1 VKRERRHLTVMFCDL
16 IDSTPLGERL
26 DPEDLHEVT
35 RLYQQ
40 AAALPIRR
48 YEGHIARYV
57 GDGLLVYFGYP
68 LAHEDDAVR
77 AVHAALGIVGEL
89 RTLNGEIETRF
100 GVRLSV
106 RIGVHSGPVV
116 VGETGDGVPDQEQV
130 LGHTMN
136 VAARLQGFAAAD
148 TVIVSGATLR
158 LIEGMFDTEALG
170 SRSLRGVA
178 RPVRVYRVRGTS
190 GAERRSDSAPAAQ
203 INPLVGR
210 DREFGL
216 LRDAWAHMCQGRGQ
230 AVLLSGE
237 AGIGKSRLLQALREA
252 VADTAPPWL
261 ECRSSPYTRG
271 SAFYPLIQQQRRA
284 FGLHR
289 SDSPEAQAGRLEA
302 ALRQAGC
309 ATGDAVAL
317 FAALHSLPLPPSHE
331 PPRLSPEGQR
341 RRTLELLGDWLLHG
355 CGAPPVLVFEDL
367 HWVDESSLE
376 LLGMVL
382 GRLQREPAL
391 VLLTHRPDFAPPWS
405 GPHITHVPL
414 NRLTRESAAA
424 LVQHTAGRRPL
435 SDDLVAEVVRRADGI
450 PLFAEEL
457 TKALLESDQLERPD
471 GVRTAS
477 PGQMDIPATLQD
489 LLMGRLDRLGAA
501 KHVAQLAAI
510 LGREFPH
517 DLLAAVA
524 EDDPA
529 ALRDQLGRLI
539 EAGLLEQR
547 GQLPHATYG
556 FRHALIREAAYES
569 LPKAIR
575 QQHHEHIGRVL
586 EQHFP
591 DVVDAQP
598 ELVAHHLTAGGI
610 EQAAIGYWQRA
621 AQRAMVRSAN
631 VEAVRFATEA
641 LRLLGGMPGSAERN
655 QHELALRSMIG
666 FGLAATKG
674 YGADEVERAFARARD
689 LCEELGAIPQLVPVL
704 YGLHAFYMVRAERR
718 PTIELAEQLLQ
729 IAHDIDDSSVF
740 MAIGPTAITR
750 FWQGE
755 HRASTNYLNRV
766 CALYSADRHH
776 ALAYTQGQ
784 EPGAVAHMY
793 LALTRWFLGYP
804 DQAVTYMDE
813 AVSIAS
819 REPHHPL
826 TLTMVMNFAGDL
838 RYFRRE
844 ATLQRE
850 LAERTVALS
859 LEHRFSLWL
868 AGAKSSTGWARVEG
882 GALTEGIAEIRQSLD
897 MLRATGALLNRP
909 LILGK
914 LAAALL
920 RAGAIPTGLEAVEQ
934 ATALAQTNLDQY
946 WEPELY
952 RLKGELLLALSDP
965 QHAAAEASLQ
975 HALALAR
982 AQHAKSLELRAAY
995 SLAAHWS
1002 AQRRPGEAAGL
1013 LRSVYEWF
1021 TEGLTTPDLRAAR
1034 DLLATLA

>member
-1 VKRERRHLTVMFCDL
+1 
-16 IDSTPLGERL
+16 
-26 DPEDLHEVT
+26 
-35 RLYQQ
+35 
-40 AAALPIRR
+40 
-48 YEGHIARYV
+48 
-57 GDGLLVYFGYP
+57 
-68 LAHEDDAVR
+68 
-77 AVHAALGIVGEL
+77 
-89 RTLNGEIETRF
+89 
-100 GVRLSV
+100 
-106 RIGVHSGPVV
+106 
-116 VGETGDGVPDQEQV
+116 
-130 LGHTMN
+130 
-136 VAARLQGFAAAD
+136 
-148 TVIVSGATLR
+148 
-158 LIEGMFDTEALG
+158 
-170 SRSLRGVA
+170 
-178 RPVRVYRVRGTS
+178 
-190 GAERRSDSAPAAQ
+190 
-203 INPLVGR
+203 
-210 DREFGL
+210 
-216 LRDAWAHMCQGRGQ
+216 
-230 AVLLSGE
+230 
-237 AGIGKSRLLQALREA
+237 
-252 VADTAPPWL
+252 
-261 ECRSSPYTRG
+261 
-271 SAFYPLIQQQRRA
+271 
-284 FGLHR
+284 
-289 SDSPEAQAGRLEA
+289 
-302 ALRQAGC
+302 
-309 ATGDAVAL
+309 
-317 FAALHSLPLPPSHE
+317 
-331 PPRLSPEGQR
+331 
-341 RRTLELLGDWLLHG
+341 
-355 CGAPPVLVFEDL
+355 
-367 HWVDESSLE
+367 
-376 LLGMVL
+376 
-382 GRLQREPAL
+382 
-391 VLLTHRPDFAPPWS
+391 
-405 GPHITHVPL
+405 
-414 NRLTRESAAA
+414 
-424 LVQHTAGRRPL
+424 
-435 SDDLVAEVVRRADGI
+435 
-450 PLFAEEL
+450 
-457 TKALLESDQLERPD
+457 
-471 GVRTAS
+471 
-477 PGQMDIPATLQD
+477 
-489 LLMGRLDRLGAA
+489 
-501 KHVAQLAAI
+501 
-510 LGREFPH
+510 
-517 DLLAAVA
+517 
-524 EDDPA
+524 
-529 ALRDQLGRLI
+529 
-539 EAGLLEQR
+539 
-547 GQLPHATYG
+547 
-556 FRHALIREAAYES
+556 
-569 LPKAIR
+569 
-575 QQHHEHIGRVL
+575 
-586 EQHFP
+586 
-591 DVVDAQP
+591 
-598 ELVAHHLTAGGI
+598 
-610 EQAAIGYWQRA
+610 
-621 AQRAMVRSAN
+621 
-631 VEAVRFATEA
+631 
-641 LRLLGGMPGSAERN
+641 
-655 QHELALRSMIG
+655 
-666 FGLAATKG
+666 
-674 YGADEVERAFARARD
+674 
-689 LCEELGAIPQLVPVL
+689 VL